1 MGFVVGDE
9 VFANTLNRKGTIVDQ
24 RERVGEEGVIEYRVQ
39 FEKYLNQWLVESQI
53 THVYEFNNEF
63 EQSLRDLLIDINLL
77 HNPTELQIVR
87 DLYNQ
92 KFDLLKGK

>member
-1 MGFVVGDE
+1 MSFVVGDE
-9 VFANTLNRKGTIVDQ
+9 VFANTLNRKGIIIDQ
-24 RERVGEEGVIEYRVQ
+24 RERVREEGVIEYRVQ

>member
-1 MGFVVGDE
+1 MSFVIGDE
-9 VFANTLNRKGTIVDQ
+9 VFASTLNRKGTIVDQ
-24 RERVGEEGVIEYRVQ
+24 RERVREEGVIEYRVQ
-39 FEKYLNQWLVESQI
+39 FEKYLIQWLVASQI
-53 THVYEFNNEF
+53 THIYEFNNEF

-77 HNPTELQIVR
+77 HNPNELHIVR